1 MKLNSI
7 QLLAVL
13 LCLPVIAP
21 VVHAGVAEGVEAH
34 KRGRY
39 AEARK
44 ELTTP
49 AEAADEQAM
58 VAMGE
63 MLMRGQGGARDEL
76 KARDY
81 ITRAQAA
88 GNLRATYLL
97 ANMYL
102 TGNLVAKDETKGMQ
116 LMREAAEKG
125 ESSAQ
130 ATFGVWLYNGSNGYA
145 KDEVTALAW
154 FKASAEQS
162 NAAAMASLGIF
173 YERGAGGVAL
183 DNLVALDWYKKS
195 GEAGNTTG
203 MTAAGRVYALGR
215 GVTADGNE
223 ALRWL
228 RRAAVANH
236 FEAFQWIANVYEYGR
251 GGVARNGVLAYA
263 WYAAIPANAQPAIV
277 KIAVE
282 GKERVAKMLSATE
295 LAEAEKQSKTVVAAN
310 ITSVI
315 SAAISSGQA
324 QASAAPRRGVYGS
337 GVVVSEAGD
346 IITNEHVVNNCARVR
361 IQPLGKEV
369 KVITRD
375 ARNDLAL
382 LRVEGAGLPAA
393 KLRQARSMRLG
404 DSIVVI
410 GYPLKGVLS
419 SGAVVTEGIVNALTG
434 LKDDTSAFQIS
445 ATVQPGSSGGPIFD
459 RAGNL
464 AGIVRAR
471 LLSTTQANVQNVNFG
486 INLAIVGNFLDT
498 HAVNYQTAAGNAKA
512 QETADLVER
521 TRRSTVQVEC
531 Y

>member
-1 MKLNSI
+1 MKFNSI
-7 QLLAVL
+7 QIAVL
-13 LCLPVIAP
+13 LLCLLPTAP
-21 VVHAGVAEGVEAH
+21 VLHAGVAEGVEAH
-34 KRGRY
+34 KRGRF
-39 AEARK
+39 ADARK

-49 AEAADEQAM
+49 AETGDEQAM
-58 VAMGE
+58 AAMGE

-97 ANMYL
+97 ANMFL
-102 TGNLVAKDETKGMQ
+102 AGNLVTKDEAKGMQ

-130 ATFGVWLYNGSNGYA
+130 TTFGVWLYNGSNGYA

-154 FKASAEQS
+154 FKAAAEQS
-162 NAAAMASLGIF
+162 NAAAMASLGTF
-173 YERGAGGVAL
+173 YERGAGGVAQ
-183 DNLVALDWYKKS
+183 DYLVALDWYKKS
-195 GEAGNTTG
+195 GVAGNTTG

-236 FEAFQWIANVYEYGR
+236 FEAFQWIAGVYEVGR
-251 GGVARNGVLAYA
+251 GGVARNSVLAYS
-263 WYAAIPANAQPAIV
+263 WYAAIPANAQPAVV
-277 KIAVE
+277 KSATE
-282 GKERVAKMLSATE
+282 GKERLAKTLSATE
-295 LAEAEKQSKTVVAAN
+295 LAEAEKQSKTVVGAN
-310 ITSVI
+310 IAAVI

-324 QASAAPRRGVYGS
+324 VSAPRRGVYGS
-337 GVVVSEAGD
+337 GVVVSDAGD

-375 ARNDLAL
+375 VRNDLAL

-393 KLRQARSMRLG
+393 KLRPARNMRLG

-410 GYPLKGVLS
+410 GYPLKGLLS

-471 LLSTTQANVQNVNFG
+471 LLSTTQANAQNVNFG

-521 TRRSTVQVEC
+521 ARRSTVQVEC